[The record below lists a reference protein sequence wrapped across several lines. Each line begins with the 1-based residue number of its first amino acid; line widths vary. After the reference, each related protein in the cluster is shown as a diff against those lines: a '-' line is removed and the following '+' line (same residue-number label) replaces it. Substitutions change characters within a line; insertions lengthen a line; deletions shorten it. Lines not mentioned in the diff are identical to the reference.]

1 MIPKK
6 VQEKPEL
13 KFSGRMA
20 AEDRRQQILDVA
32 QQLFSQKGFR
42 GTTTKEIAL
51 AADVNEAIIF
61 RHFATK
67 RDLYAAIMDQK
78 AQSPAVQEM
87 RSQFEEAI
95 KAGDDRQVF
104 ESLAFTLL
112 EFHEHDDMAMRIL
125 LYSALEGHE
134 LAEMIYRNH
143 ISKTHRQLAE
153 YVKKRVAE
161 GAFRRVDPMTAV
173 RCFLGT
179 IINHIM
185 FKKFFCRYDDQPT
198 NLTNRQAAAAFT
210 DLFLASM
217 TNFEHETQ
225 RHRRKLGRQL
235 R

>member
-6 VQEKPEL
+6 IQEKPEL
-13 KFSGRMA
+13 KLSGRMA
-20 AEDRRQQILDVA
+20 AEDRRQQILEVA
-32 QQLFSQKGFR
+32 LQLFSQKGFR

-51 AADVNEAIIF
+51 AAGVNEAIIF

-67 RDLYAAIMDQK
+67 GDLYVAIIDHK
-78 AQSPAVQEM
+78 AKSPAVQTM
-87 RSQFEEAI
+87 RTAFDEAI
-95 KAGDDRQVF
+95 KAGDDRRVF

-134 LAEMIYRNH
+134 MAEMIYRNH
-143 ISKTHRQLAE
+143 ISKTHRQLAD
-153 YVKKRVAE
+153 YIKKRIAE

-179 IINHIM
+179 IINHVM
-185 FKKFFCRYDDQPT
+185 FKKFFCRYDDEPM
-198 NLTNRQAAAAFT
+198 NLTNRQAAERFT

-217 TNFEHETQ
+217 TNLDHETQ
-225 RHRRKLGRQL
+225 RQRRK
-235 R
+235 